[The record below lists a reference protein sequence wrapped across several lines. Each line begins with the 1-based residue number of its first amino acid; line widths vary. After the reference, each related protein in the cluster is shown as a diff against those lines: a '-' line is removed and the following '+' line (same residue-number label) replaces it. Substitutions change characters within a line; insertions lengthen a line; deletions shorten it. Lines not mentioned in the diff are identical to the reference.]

1 MLMRAV
7 FLDRDGV
14 INQNRPDY
22 VKSWEEVV
30 FLPGVFESLRRLA
43 NTSYKIIVISN
54 QSAVHRGLV
63 AAATVEDIHRRIT
76 EAVESRDGR
85 IDAFVYCPHRPDEEC
100 DCRKPRAGMLLRSAR
115 WFSLDLTQCHLIG
128 DAVSDVQAAWAV
140 GCQPILVQTGRGRES
155 LPMLRDSEG
164 GPTVVVEDLSAA
176 VDWILSRGAQPH
188 ARH

>member
-1 MLMRAV
+1 MRAV

-14 INQNRPDY
+14 INRNRPDY

-43 NTSYKIIVISN
+43 GTLYKIIVISN
-54 QSAVHRGLV
+54 QSAINRGIITT
-63 AAATVEDIHRRIT
+63 ATVEDIHRRMT
-76 EAVESRDGR
+76 EAVQSHSGR
-85 IDAFVYCPHRPDEEC
+85 IDNFVYCPHRPDEEC

-115 WFSLDLTQCHLIG
+115 RFSLDLAQCLLIG
-128 DAVSDVQAAWAV
+128 DAVSDLQAAWAV
-140 GCQPILVQTGRGRES
+140 GCTPILVQTGKGRES
-155 LPMLRDSEG
+155 LPMLRDSER

-176 VDWILSRGAQPH
+176 VDWILKRDAQLR